1 MSKPV
6 ISPEEFIA
14 EVNRRLPNH
23 HAYEAGWRVFLF
35 PEGTNGRTATGY
47 DLEPQS
53 AVGHIKQ
60 VIDHVNSNY
69 AVDPFMSRVAHD

>member
-1 MSKPV
+1 MTKSV

-23 HAYEAGWRVFLF
+23 HAYEAGWRVFLY
-35 PEGTNGRTATGY
+35 PEGADGATASGY
-47 DLEPQS
+47 DLEPRA

-60 VIDHVNSNY
+60 VIDHVNSLY
-69 AVDPFMSRVAHD
+69 TVDPNISRTAHD